1 VQVTLERVESHLEV
15 SVADTGEGISAQF
28 LPHVFDRFRQADAST
43 TRRHGGLGLGLAI
56 SKQLVELHGGSI
68 RATSAGEG
76 AGATFTVTLPLAVI
90 KAEPEMAIEL
100 RSPSRAPAQPA
111 ALDGSI
117 TLHGVRVMMVDDE
130 ADARNL
136 VRRLLEDHGA
146 LVVTASS
153 GEEAFPQLAASQFDV
168 LISDI
173 GMPVEDGYMFL
184 RRVRGL
190 GPDNGGSI
198 PALALTAY
206 ARAEDR
212 VRAIL
217 AGFQMHIAK
226 PVEPVELITMVAS
239 LAGRTNRA
247 APSRAM

>member
-1 VQVTLERVESHLEV
+1 
-15 SVADTGEGISAQF
+15 
-28 LPHVFDRFRQADAST
+28 
-43 TRRHGGLGLGLAI
+43 
-56 SKQLVELHGGSI
+56 
-68 RATSAGEG
+68 
-76 AGATFTVTLPLAVI
+76 LPLAVI

-100 RSPSRAPAQPA
+100 RSHSRTPTTQPA

-146 LVVTASS
+146 HVVTASS

-198 PALALTAY
+198 PAHALTAY

-247 APSRAM
+247 APSRSM

>member
-1 VQVTLERVESHLEV
+1 VESNLEV
-15 SVADTGEGISAQF
+15 SIADTGEGIGAQF

-68 RATSAGEG
+68 RAKSVGEG
-76 AGATFTVTLPLAVI
+76 AGATFTVALPIAVI
-90 KAEPEMAIEL
+90 KAEPELAIEL
-100 RSPSRAPAQPA
+100 RAPRAPSQPA

-117 TLHGVRVMMVDDE
+117 SLHGVRVMMVDDE

-146 LVVTASS
+146 HVVTAAS
-153 GEEAFPQLAASQFDV
+153 GEEAVPQLAASQFDV

-184 RRVRGL
+184 RRVRAL

-239 LAGRTNRA
+239 LSGRTNRA
-247 APSRAM
+247 TPSRSL

>member
-1 VQVTLERVESHLEV
+1 MMATIPLSLSEPLYPGASYSGFDRDGSRGFLFSFLFVLAFAAPAEKRDGQLRGEGQAHVLIAPVRVE
-15 SVADTGEGISAQF
+15 
-28 LPHVFDRFRQADAST
+28 
-43 TRRHGGLGLGLAI
+43 
-56 SKQLVELHGGSI
+56 
-68 RATSAGEG
+68 
-76 AGATFTVTLPLAVI
+76 
-90 KAEPEMAIEL
+90 
-100 RSPSRAPAQPA
+100 
-111 ALDGSI
+111 
-117 TLHGVRVMMVDDE
+117 
-130 ADARNL
+130 
-136 VRRLLEDHGA
+136 
-146 LVVTASS
+146 VVTAAS

-173 GMPVEDGYMFL
+173 GMPVQDGYTFL

-239 LAGRTNRA
+239 LSGRTNRA
-247 APSRAM
+247 TPSRSM

>member
-1 VQVTLERVESHLEV
+1 
-15 SVADTGEGISAQF
+15 
-28 LPHVFDRFRQADAST
+28 
-43 TRRHGGLGLGLAI
+43 
-56 SKQLVELHGGSI
+56 
-68 RATSAGEG
+68 
-76 AGATFTVTLPLAVI
+76 VI

-100 RSPSRAPAQPA
+100 RPHARAPTAQPA

-117 TLHGVRVMMVDDE
+117 TLHGVRVLMVDDE

-146 LVVTASS
+146 DVVTASS
-153 GEEAFPQLAASQFDV
+153 GEEAFPKLAASQFDV

-184 RRVRGL
+184 RRVRAL

-247 APSRAM
+247 APSRSM